1 MLGLGRKKPSD
12 HERYLQKC
20 ELYHEIQDSLE
31 HGGSDT
37 RFGKIVLGV
46 VRIFDPFD
54 PQRLSKGDLSKPA
67 VQAHLRMYLRG
78 RSMNDPGVPAPSQR
92 PFD

>member
-1 MLGLGRKKPSD
+1 MPGRKKPSD

-67 VQAHLRMYLRG
+67 VQDHLRIYLRN
-78 RSMNDPGVPAPSQR
+78 RSMK
-92 PFD
+92 

>member
-1 MLGLGRKKPSD
+1 MPGRKKPSD

-20 ELYHEIQDSLE
+20 ELYHEIQDSPE

-54 PQRLSKGDLSKPA
+54 PRKLSEDDLSDPA
-67 VQAHLRMYLRG
+67 VQDYTRTYLRN
-78 RSMNDPGVPAPSQR
+78 RSMKNPGVPAPSQHS
-92 PFD
+92 FD

>member
-1 MLGLGRKKPSD
+1 MLGRKKPSD

-54 PQRLSKGDLSKPA
+54 PQRLSKGDSSKPA
-67 VQAHLRMYLRG
+67 VQDHLRMYLRN
-78 RSMNDPGVPAPSQR
+78 RSMK
-92 PFD
+92 

>member
-1 MLGLGRKKPSD
+1 MPGRKKPSD

-20 ELYHEIQDSLE
+20 KLYHEIQDSLE
-31 HGGSDT
+31 HGGSNT

-54 PQRLSKGDLSKPA
+54 PQRLSEGDSSKPA
-67 VQAHLRMYLRG
+67 VQDHIRMYLRN
-78 RSMNDPGVPAPSQR
+78 RSMN
-92 PFD
+92 